1 MEGFRHM
8 IDLTNGRP
16 IKVIFLYT
24 IPLLLGNFFQQFYS
38 FIDTLIVGK
47 TISVNALASVG
58 ATGGLTALVIGFAQ
72 GMTSGLTILTARKYG
87 ANDEAGVRQ
96 SFASG
101 IIISLFIIVVFT
113 TIALLVAYPLLVA
126 MQTPKV
132 LLHDSFIFLEIIF
145 AGIFSFVGFDFLG
158 NTMRALGDSRVPLFF
173 LIVSTVLNILLELV
187 FILYLKMGVAGA
199 GLATVVAQTITFVI
213 LYFYIRKHIPYL
225 ILTRDDF
232 KIDMDEIKEL
242 LKISLPMGF
251 QSSIIAIGSIILQFM
266 LNTLGANAVAAYTV
280 AGRVEQIATLPAF
293 SFGLALVNFTAQN
306 MGAKKFD
313 RILKGVKDGIL
324 VSVISSLVIGI
335 FLIFFGQSISHLFMN
350 GSETKV
356 LNLIQIYYY
365 FNGSTYFILSILF
378 IVRYTLQGLG
388 NQKAPTIAGIAE
400 LLMRVFAGV
409 VLIRIFGFY
418 GAAMAN
424 PLAWTG
430 SVLVLV
436 STWNIEIKKLKNMKN
451 LLNHE
456 ETASE

>member
-1 MEGFRHM
+1 M
-8 IDLTNGRP
+8 IDLTQGRP
-16 IKVIFLYT
+16 MKVIFLYT

-38 FIDTLIVGK
+38 LIDTLIVGK
-47 TISVNALASVG
+47 TISVDALASVG
-58 ATGGLTALVIGFAQ
+58 ATGGLTALAIGFAQ

-87 ANDEAGVRQ
+87 ANDERGVRK

-101 IIISLFIIVVFT
+101 IIISICIAVIFT
-113 TIALLVAYPLLVA
+113 ILALLIAYPLLVV

-132 LLHDSFIFLEIIF
+132 LIHDSFIFLEIIF

-187 FILYLKMGVAGA
+187 FILYLHMGVAGA

-213 LYFYIRKHIPYL
+213 LYFYIRSHIPYL
-225 ILTRDDF
+225 ILTKSDF
-232 KIDMDEIKEL
+232 KIDKAEIKEL
-242 LKISLPMGF
+242 LQISLPMGF
-251 QSSIIAIGSIILQFM
+251 QSSIIAIGSIILQVM

-293 SFGLALVNFTAQN
+293 SFGLALVNYTAQN
-306 MGAKKFD
+306 LGGKKFD
-313 RILKGVKDGIL
+313 RILQGVKDGIL
-324 VSVISSLVIGI
+324 ISVSSSLVIGA
-335 FLIFFGQSISHLFMN
+335 FLIFFGRSISHLFMN
-350 GSETKV
+350 GSQETV
-356 LNLIQIYYY
+356 LRLIQIYYY
-365 FNGSTYFILSILF
+365 FNGSSYFILSILF

-400 LLMRVFAGV
+400 LLMRVFAGI
-409 VLIRIFGFY
+409 VLIRLFGFY

-436 STWNIEIKKLKNMKN
+436 STWRMELKKLRNLKN
-451 LLNHE
+451 LLGTDE
-456 ETASE
+456 GLES

>member
-1 MEGFRHM
+1 M
-8 IDLTNGRP
+8 
-16 IKVIFLYT
+16 KVIFLYT

-47 TISVNALASVG
+47 TISVDALASVG
-58 ATGGLTALVIGFAQ
+58 ATGGLTGLVIGFAQ

-87 ANDEAGVRQ
+87 ANDQDGVRQ

-101 IIISLFIIVVFT
+101 IIISICIAALFTV
-113 TIALLVAYPLLVA
+113 IALVIAYPLLVI

-132 LLHDSFIFLEIIF
+132 LIHDSFIFLEIIF

-187 FILYLKMGVAGA
+187 FILYLHMGVAGA

-225 ILTRDDF
+225 ILTRSDF
-232 KIDMDEIKEL
+232 KIDKDEIKEL
-242 LKISLPMGF
+242 LRISLPMGF
-251 QSSIIAIGSIILQFM
+251 QSSIIAIGSIILQVM

-293 SFGLALVNFTAQN
+293 SFGLALVNYTAQN
-306 MGAKKFD
+306 LGAKKFH
-313 RILKGVKDGIL
+313 RILKGVRDGIL
-324 VSVISSLVIGI
+324 ISVTSSLVIGI
-335 FLIFFGQSISHLFMN
+335 FLIFFGENISHLFMN
-350 GSETKV
+350 GSQTDV
-356 LNLIQIYYY
+356 LKLVQIYYY
-365 FNGSTYFILSILF
+365 FNGSSYFILSILF

-400 LLMRVFAGV
+400 LLMRVFAGI
-409 VLIRIFGFY
+409 VLIRLFGFY
-418 GAAMAN
+418 GAALAN
-424 PLAWTG
+424 PLAWIG

-436 STWNIEIKKLKNMKN
+436 STWRIELKKLRNMDN

-456 ETASE
+456 ELES

>member
-1 MEGFRHM
+1 M
-8 IDLTNGRP
+8 
-16 IKVIFLYT
+16 KVIFLYT

-58 ATGGLTALVIGFAQ
+58 ATGGLTGLIIGFAQ
-72 GMTSGLTILTARKYG
+72 GMTSGLTILTAQKHG
-87 ANDEAGVRQ
+87 AHDEQGVRQ

-101 IIISLFIIVVFT
+101 IIISFWITIIFT
-113 TIALLVAYPLLVA
+113 LLALALAYPLLVA

-132 LLHDSFIFLEIIF
+132 LIRDSFIFLEIIF

-173 LIVSTVLNILLELV
+173 LIISTVLNILLELV
-187 FILYLKMGVAGA
+187 FILYLHMGVAGA
-199 GLATVVAQTITFVI
+199 GLATVVAQTITFII
-213 LYFYIRKHIPYL
+213 LYFYIRHHIPYL
-225 ILTRDDF
+225 ILTRKDF
-232 KIDMDEIKEL
+232 KIDKAEIKEL
-242 LKISLPMGF
+242 LHISLPMGF
-251 QSSIIAIGSIILQFM
+251 QSSIIAIGSIILQVM

-293 SFGLALVNFTAQN
+293 SFGLALVNYTAQN
-306 MGAKKFD
+306 LGAKKFQ
-313 RILKGVKDGIL
+313 RILRGVRDGIIIS
-324 VSVISSLVIGI
+324 VSSSLVIGGL
-335 FLIFFGQSISHLFMN
+335 LIVFGRAISHLFMN
-350 GSETKV
+350 GAQDAV
-356 LNLIQIYYY
+356 LNLVQIYYY

-409 VLIRIFGFY
+409 VLVHFFGFY

-424 PLAWTG
+424 PLAWSG

-436 STWNIEIKKLKNMKN
+436 STWNFQIKKLKNMNN
-451 LLNHE
+451 LLGE
-456 ETASE
+456 E

>member
-1 MEGFRHM
+1 M
-8 IDLTNGRP
+8 IDLTRGRP
-16 IKVIFLYT
+16 MKVIFLYT

-58 ATGGLTALVIGFAQ
+58 ATGGLTGLIIGFAQ
-72 GMTSGLTILTARKYG
+72 GMTSGLTILTAQKHG
-87 ANDEAGVRQ
+87 AHDEQGVRQ

-101 IIISLFIIVVFT
+101 IIISFWITIIFT
-113 TIALLVAYPLLVA
+113 LLALALAYPLLVV

-132 LLHDSFIFLEIIF
+132 LIRDSFIFLEIIF

-173 LIVSTVLNILLELV
+173 LIISTVLNILLELV
-187 FILYLKMGVAGA
+187 FILYLHMGVAGA
-199 GLATVVAQTITFVI
+199 GLATVVAQTITFII
-213 LYFYIRKHIPYL
+213 LYFYIRHHIPYL
-225 ILTRDDF
+225 ILTRRDF
-232 KIDMDEIKEL
+232 KIDKTEIKEL
-242 LKISLPMGF
+242 LHISLPMGF
-251 QSSIIAIGSIILQFM
+251 QSSIIAIGSIILQVM

-293 SFGLALVNFTAQN
+293 SFGLALVNYTAQN
-306 MGAKKFD
+306 LGAKKFQ
-313 RILKGVKDGIL
+313 RILRGVRDGIIIS
-324 VSVISSLVIGI
+324 VSSSLVIGGL
-335 FLIFFGQSISHLFMN
+335 LIVFGRAISHLFMN
-350 GSETKV
+350 GAQDAV
-356 LNLIQIYYY
+356 LNLVQIYYY

-409 VLIRIFGFY
+409 VLVHFFGFY

-424 PLAWTG
+424 PLAWSG

-436 STWNIEIKKLKNMKN
+436 STWNFQIKKLKNMNN
-451 LLNHE
+451 LLGE
-456 ETASE
+456 E

>member
-1 MEGFRHM
+1 M
-8 IDLTNGRP
+8 IDLTRGRP
-16 IKVIFLYT
+16 MKVIFLYT

-58 ATGGLTALVIGFAQ
+58 ATGGLTGLVIGFAQ
-72 GMTSGLTILTARKYG
+72 GMTSGLTILTAQKHG
-87 ANDEAGVRQ
+87 ANDERGVRK

-101 IIISLFIIVVFT
+101 IIISVFIAVIFT
-113 TIALLVAYPLLVA
+113 ALALIFAYPLLVA

-132 LLHDSFIFLEIIF
+132 LIHDSFIFLEIIF

-173 LIVSTVLNILLELV
+173 LIVSTILNIVLELI
-187 FILYLKMGVAGA
+187 FILYLHMGVAGA
-199 GLATVVAQTITFVI
+199 AIATIVAQTITFVI

-225 ILTRDDF
+225 ILTKKDF
-232 KIDMDEIKEL
+232 KIDKAEIKEL

-251 QSSIIAIGSIILQFM
+251 QSSIIAIGSIILQVM
-266 LNTLGANAVAAYTV
+266 LNTLGADAVAAYTV

-293 SFGLALVNFTAQN
+293 SFGLALVNYTAQN
-306 MGAKKFD
+306 LGAKKFK
-313 RILKGVKDGIL
+313 RILNGVKSGIII
-324 VSVISSLVIGI
+324 SVTSSLIIGF
-335 FLIFFGQSISHLFMN
+335 FLILFGRNISHLFMN
-350 GSETKV
+350 GSQTRV
-356 LNLIQIYYY
+356 LDLVQIYYY
-365 FNGSTYFILSILF
+365 FNGSSYFILSILF

-400 LLMRVFAGV
+400 LLMRVFAGI
-409 VLIRIFGFY
+409 VLIRLFGFY

-430 SVLVLV
+430 SVLVLI
-436 STWNIEIKKLKNMKN
+436 STWNMEIKKLRN
-451 LLNHE
+451 LNNVLNHDDPTE
-456 ETASE
+456 NI

>member
-1 MEGFRHM
+1 M
-8 IDLTNGRP
+8 IDLTQGRP
-16 IKVIFLYT
+16 MKVIFLYT

-47 TISVNALASVG
+47 TISVDALASVG

-87 ANDEAGVRQ
+87 ASDERGVRK

-101 IIISLFIIVVFT
+101 IIISFWIAVIFT
-113 TIALLVAYPLLVA
+113 ILALLIAYPLLIA

-132 LLHDSFIFLEIIF
+132 LIHDSFIFLEIIF

-187 FILYLKMGVAGA
+187 FILLLHMGVAGA

-213 LYFYIRKHIPYL
+213 LYFYIRSHVPYL
-225 ILTRDDF
+225 ILSRSDF
-232 KIDMDEIKEL
+232 KIDKAEIKEL
-242 LKISLPMGF
+242 LRISLPMGF
-251 QSSIIAIGSIILQFM
+251 QSSIIAIGSIILQVM

-293 SFGLALVNFTAQN
+293 SFGLALVNYTAQN
-306 MGAKKFD
+306 LGAKKFH
-313 RILKGVKDGIL
+313 RILQGVKAGIIIS
-324 VSVISSLVIGI
+324 VSSSLVIGA
-335 FLIFFGQSISHLFMN
+335 FLIIFGQNISQLFMN
-350 GSETKV
+350 GSQDV
-356 LNLIQIYYY
+356 ILNLIQIYYY
-365 FNGSTYFILSILF
+365 FNGSSYFILSILF

-400 LLMRVFAGV
+400 LLMRIFAGI
-409 VLIRIFGFY
+409 VLIRLFGFY

-424 PLAWTG
+424 PLAWIG

-436 STWNIEIKKLKNMKN
+436 STWRMELKKLRQQKDQ
-451 LLNHE
+451 L
-456 ETASE
+456 ETETIENS

>member
-1 MEGFRHM
+1 M
-8 IDLTNGRP
+8 
-16 IKVIFLYT
+16 KVIFLYT

-72 GMTSGLTILTARKYG
+72 GMTSGLTILTAKKYG

-101 IIISLFIIVVFT
+101 IIISIFIAVIFT
-113 TIALLVAYPLLVA
+113 AIALLVAYPLLVA

-132 LLHDSFIFLEIIF
+132 LIHDSFIFLEIIF

-187 FILYLKMGVAGA
+187 FILYLHMGVAGA

-225 ILTRDDF
+225 ILTRKDF

-266 LNTLGANAVAAYTV
+266 LNTLGADAVAAYTV

-306 MGAKKFD
+306 MGAKKFS
-313 RILKGVKDGIL
+313 RILKGVRDGII
-324 VSVISSLVIGI
+324 VSVASSLVIGI
-335 FLIFFGQSISHLFMN
+335 FLIIFGRNISHLFMN
-350 GSETKV
+350 GSQTKV
-356 LNLIQIYYY
+356 LDLIQIYYY
-365 FNGSTYFILSILF
+365 FNGSSYFILSILF

-388 NQKAPTIAGIAE
+388 NQKAPTIAGVAE

-409 VLIRIFGFY
+409 VLIRLFGFY

-436 STWNIEIKKLKNMKN
+436 STWNIELRKLKNMKDT
-451 LLNHE
+451 LNPNE
-456 ETASE
+456 LKGE

>member
-1 MEGFRHM
+1 M
-8 IDLTNGRP
+8 IDLTRGRP
-16 IKVIFLYT
+16 MKVIFLYT

-58 ATGGLTALVIGFAQ
+58 ATGGLTGLIIGFAQ
-72 GMTSGLTILTARKYG
+72 GMTSGLTILTAQKHG
-87 ANDEAGVRQ
+87 AHDEQGVRQ

-101 IIISLFIIVVFT
+101 IIISFWITIIFT
-113 TIALLVAYPLLVA
+113 LLALALAYPLLVV

-132 LLHDSFIFLEIIF
+132 LIRDSFIFLEIIF

-173 LIVSTVLNILLELV
+173 LIISTVLNILLELV
-187 FILYLKMGVAGA
+187 FILYLHMGVAGA
-199 GLATVVAQTITFVI
+199 GLATVVAQTITFII
-213 LYFYIRKHIPYL
+213 LYFYIRHHIPYL
-225 ILTRDDF
+225 ILTRKDF
-232 KIDMDEIKEL
+232 KIDKAEIKEL
-242 LKISLPMGF
+242 LHISLPMGF
-251 QSSIIAIGSIILQFM
+251 QSSIIAIGSIILQVM

-293 SFGLALVNFTAQN
+293 SFGLALVNYTAQN
-306 MGAKKFD
+306 LGAKKFQ
-313 RILKGVKDGIL
+313 RILRGVRDGIIIS
-324 VSVISSLVIGI
+324 VSSSLVIGGL
-335 FLIFFGQSISHLFMN
+335 LIVFGRAISHLFMN
-350 GSETKV
+350 GAQDAV
-356 LNLIQIYYY
+356 LNLVQIYYY

-409 VLIRIFGFY
+409 VLVHFFGFY

-424 PLAWTG
+424 PLAWSG

-436 STWNIEIKKLKNMKN
+436 STWNFQIKKLKNMNN
-451 LLNHE
+451 LLGE
-456 ETASE
+456 E

>member
-1 MEGFRHM
+1 M
-8 IDLTNGRP
+8 IDLTRGRP
-16 IKVIFLYT
+16 MKVIFLYT

-58 ATGGLTALVIGFAQ
+58 ATGGLTGLIIGFAQ
-72 GMTSGLTILTARKYG
+72 GMTSGLTILTAQKHG
-87 ANDEAGVRQ
+87 AHDEQGVRQ

-101 IIISLFIIVVFT
+101 IIISFWITIIFT
-113 TIALLVAYPLLVA
+113 LLALALAYPLLVV

-132 LLHDSFIFLEIIF
+132 LIRDSFIFLEIIF

-173 LIVSTVLNILLELV
+173 LIISTVLNILLELV
-187 FILYLKMGVAGA
+187 FILYLHMGVAGA
-199 GLATVVAQTITFVI
+199 GLATVVAQTITFII
-213 LYFYIRKHIPYL
+213 LYFYIRHHIPYL
-225 ILTRDDF
+225 ILTRKDF
-232 KIDMDEIKEL
+232 KIDKAEIKEL
-242 LKISLPMGF
+242 LHISLPMGF
-251 QSSIIAIGSIILQFM
+251 QSSIIAIGSIILQVM

-293 SFGLALVNFTAQN
+293 SFGLALVNYTAQN
-306 MGAKKFD
+306 LGAKKFQ
-313 RILKGVKDGIL
+313 RILRGVRDGIIIS
-324 VSVISSLVIGI
+324 VSSSLVIGGL
-335 FLIFFGQSISHLFMN
+335 LIVFGRAISHLFMN
-350 GSETKV
+350 GSQNAV
-356 LNLIQIYYY
+356 LNLVQIYYY

-400 LLMRVFAGV
+400 LLMRVFAGI
-409 VLIRIFGFY
+409 VLVHFFGFY

-424 PLAWTG
+424 PLAWSG

-436 STWNIEIKKLKNMKN
+436 STWNIQIKKLKNMSN
-451 LLNHE
+451 LLGENV
-456 ETASE
+456 

>member
-1 MEGFRHM
+1 M
-8 IDLTNGRP
+8 
-16 IKVIFLYT
+16 KVIFLYT

-242 LKISLPMGF
+242 LKVSLPMGF

-409 VLIRIFGFY
+409 VLIRLFGFY

-456 ETASE
+456 EAASE

>member
-1 MEGFRHM
+1 M
-8 IDLTNGRP
+8 IDLTRGRP
-16 IKVIFLYT
+16 MKVIFLYT

-58 ATGGLTALVIGFAQ
+58 ATGGLTGLIIGFAQ
-72 GMTSGLTILTARKYG
+72 GMTSGLTILTAQKYG
-87 ANDEAGVRQ
+87 AHDEQGVRQ

-101 IIISLFIIVVFT
+101 IIISFWITIIFT
-113 TIALLVAYPLLVA
+113 LLALALAYPLLVV

-132 LLHDSFIFLEIIF
+132 LIRDSFIFLEIIF

-173 LIVSTVLNILLELV
+173 LIISTVLNILLELV
-187 FILYLKMGVAGA
+187 FILYLHMGVAGA
-199 GLATVVAQTITFVI
+199 GLATVVAQTITFII
-213 LYFYIRKHIPYL
+213 LYFYIRHHIPYL
-225 ILTRDDF
+225 ILTRKDF
-232 KIDMDEIKEL
+232 KIDKAEIKEL
-242 LKISLPMGF
+242 LHISLPMGF
-251 QSSIIAIGSIILQFM
+251 QSSIIAIGSIILQVM

-293 SFGLALVNFTAQN
+293 SFGLALVNYTAQN
-306 MGAKKFD
+306 LGAKKFQ
-313 RILKGVKDGIL
+313 RILRGVRDGIIIS
-324 VSVISSLVIGI
+324 VSSSLVIGGL
-335 FLIFFGQSISHLFMN
+335 LIVFGRAISHLFMN
-350 GSETKV
+350 GAQDAV
-356 LNLIQIYYY
+356 LNLVQIYYY

-378 IVRYTLQGLG
+378 IVRYTWQGLG

-409 VLIRIFGFY
+409 VLVHFFGFY

-424 PLAWTG
+424 PLAWSG

-436 STWNIEIKKLKNMKN
+436 STWNFQIKKLKNMNN
-451 LLNHE
+451 LLGE
-456 ETASE
+456 E

>member
-1 MEGFRHM
+1 M

>member
-1 MEGFRHM
+1 M

-58 ATGGLTALVIGFAQ
+58 ATGGLTGLVIGFAQ

-87 ANDEAGVRQ
+87 ANDEDGVRK

-113 TIALLVAYPLLVA
+113 ALALLVAYPLLVV

-225 ILTRDDF
+225 ILSKSDF
-232 KIDMDEIKEL
+232 RIDMEEIKEL

-306 MGAKKFD
+306 MGARKYN

-324 VSVISSLVIGI
+324 VSVLSSLIIGV
-335 FLIFFGQSISHLFMN
+335 FLILFGRSISHLFMN
-350 GSETKV
+350 GSETAV

-388 NQKAPTIAGIAE
+388 NQKAPTIAGVAE
-400 LLMRVFAGV
+400 LLMRVFAGL
-409 VLIRIFGFY
+409 VLIRFFGFY

-436 STWNIEIKKLKNMKN
+436 STWNFEIKKLKNMQN
-451 LLNHE
+451 MLD
-456 ETASE
+456 ETAQE

>member
-1 MEGFRHM
+1 M
-8 IDLTNGRP
+8 IDLTRGRP
-16 IKVIFLYT
+16 MKVIFLYT

-58 ATGGLTALVIGFAQ
+58 ATGGLTGLIIGFAQ
-72 GMTSGLTILTARKYG
+72 GMTSGLTILTAQKHG
-87 ANDEAGVRQ
+87 AHDEQGVRQ

-101 IIISLFIIVVFT
+101 IIISFWITIIFT
-113 TIALLVAYPLLVA
+113 LLALALAYPLLVA

-132 LLHDSFIFLEIIF
+132 LIRDSFIFLEIIF

-173 LIVSTVLNILLELV
+173 LIISTVLNILLELV
-187 FILYLKMGVAGA
+187 FILYLHMGVAGA
-199 GLATVVAQTITFVI
+199 GLATVVAQTITFII
-213 LYFYIRKHIPYL
+213 LYFYIRHHIPYL
-225 ILTRDDF
+225 ILTRRDF
-232 KIDMDEIKEL
+232 KIDKTEIKEL
-242 LKISLPMGF
+242 LHISLPMGF
-251 QSSIIAIGSIILQFM
+251 QSSIIAIGSIILQVM

-293 SFGLALVNFTAQN
+293 SFGLALVNYTAQN
-306 MGAKKFD
+306 LGAKKFQ
-313 RILKGVKDGIL
+313 RILRGVRDGIIIS
-324 VSVISSLVIGI
+324 VSSSLVIGGL
-335 FLIFFGQSISHLFMN
+335 LIVFGRAISHLFMN
-350 GSETKV
+350 GAQDAV
-356 LNLIQIYYY
+356 LNLVQIYYY

-409 VLIRIFGFY
+409 VLVHFFGFY

-424 PLAWTG
+424 PLAWSG

-436 STWNIEIKKLKNMKN
+436 STWNFQIKKLKNMNN
-451 LLNHE
+451 LLGE
-456 ETASE
+456 E

>member
-1 MEGFRHM
+1 MEGFKYM

-16 IKVIFLYT
+16 MKVIFLYT

-58 ATGGLTALVIGFAQ
+58 ATGGLTGLVIGFAQ

-87 ANDEAGVRQ
+87 AHDEAGVRK

-101 IIISLFIIVVFT
+101 IMISLFIIVFFT
-113 TIALLVAYPLLVA
+113 VIALLVAYPLLIA

-173 LIVSTVLNILLELV
+173 LIVSTLLNILLELV
-187 FILYLKMGVAGA
+187 FILYLHMGVAGA
-199 GLATVVAQTITFVI
+199 GLATVVAQTITFIV
-213 LYFYIRKHIPYL
+213 LYFYIRRHIPYL
-225 ILTRDDF
+225 ILSHKDF
-232 KIDMDEIKEL
+232 KIDMGEIKEL
-242 LKISLPMGF
+242 LSISLPMRF

-293 SFGLALVNFTAQN
+293 SFGLALVNYTAQN
-306 MGAKKFD
+306 MGARKFD

-324 VSVISSLVIGI
+324 VSVISSLVIG
-335 FLIFFGQSISHLFMN
+335 FLLILFGRSISHLFMN
-350 GSETKV
+350 GSETNV

-388 NQKAPTIAGIAE
+388 NQKAPTIAGVAE
-400 LLMRVFAGV
+400 LLMRVFAGI
-409 VLIRIFGFY
+409 VLIRFFGFY
-418 GAAMAN
+418 GAALAN
-424 PLAWTG
+424 PLAWSG

-436 STWNIEIKKLKNMKN
+436 STWNFEIKKLRNMKN
-451 LLNHE
+451 MLTE
-456 ETASE
+456 

>member
-1 MEGFRHM
+1 M
-8 IDLTNGRP
+8 IDLTQGRP
-16 IKVIFLYT
+16 MKVIFLYT

-58 ATGGLTALVIGFAQ
+58 ATGGLTGLIVGFAQ
-72 GMTSGLTILTARKYG
+72 GMTSGLTILTARKHG
-87 ANDEAGVRQ
+87 AHDEQGVRQ

-101 IIISLFIIVVFT
+101 IIISFWITIIFTLLALVF
-113 TIALLVAYPLLVA
+113 AYPLLVA

-132 LLHDSFIFLEIIF
+132 LIHDSFIFLEIIF

-173 LIVSTVLNILLELV
+173 LIISTVLNILLELV
-187 FILYLKMGVAGA
+187 FILYLHMGVAGA
-199 GLATVVAQTITFVI
+199 GLATVVAQTITFII
-213 LYFYIRKHIPYL
+213 LYFYIRHHIPYL
-225 ILTRDDF
+225 ILTRKDL
-232 KIDMDEIKEL
+232 KIDKAEIKEL
-242 LKISLPMGF
+242 LQISLPMGF
-251 QSSIIAIGSIILQFM
+251 QSSIIAIGSIILQVM

-280 AGRVEQIATLPAF
+280 AGRVEQIATLPAL

-306 MGAKKFD
+306 LGAKKFQ
-313 RILKGVKDGIL
+313 RILRGVRDGIIIS
-324 VSVISSLVIGI
+324 VSASVIIGAL
-335 FLIFFGQSISHLFMN
+335 LIFFGRGISHLFMN
-350 GSETKV
+350 GAQVKV
-356 LNLIQIYYY
+356 LDLVQIYYY

-400 LLMRVFAGV
+400 LLMRIFAGV
-409 VLIRIFGFY
+409 VLIHFFGFY

-424 PLAWTG
+424 PLAWSG

-436 STWNIEIKKLKNMKN
+436 STWNIQIKKLKNMKN
-451 LLNHE
+451 LLG
-456 ETASE
+456 ETT

>member
-1 MEGFRHM
+1 M

-16 IKVIFLYT
+16 MKVIFLYT

-242 LKISLPMGF
+242 LKVSLPMGF

-409 VLIRIFGFY
+409 VLIRLFGFY

-456 ETASE
+456 EAASE

>member
-1 MEGFRHM
+1 M
-8 IDLTNGRP
+8 IDLTRGRP
-16 IKVIFLYT
+16 MKVIFLYT

-58 ATGGLTALVIGFAQ
+58 ATGGLTGLIIGFAQ
-72 GMTSGLTILTARKYG
+72 GMTSGLTILTAQKHG
-87 ANDEAGVRQ
+87 AHDEQGVRQ

-101 IIISLFIIVVFT
+101 IIISFWITIIFT
-113 TIALLVAYPLLVA
+113 LLALALAYPLLVV

-132 LLHDSFIFLEIIF
+132 LIRDSFIFLEIIF

-173 LIVSTVLNILLELV
+173 LIISTVLNILLELV
-187 FILYLKMGVAGA
+187 FILYLHMGVAGA
-199 GLATVVAQTITFVI
+199 GLATVVAQTITFII
-213 LYFYIRKHIPYL
+213 LYFYIRHHIPYL
-225 ILTRDDF
+225 ILTRKDF
-232 KIDMDEIKEL
+232 KIDKAEIKEL
-242 LKISLPMGF
+242 LHISLPMGF
-251 QSSIIAIGSIILQFM
+251 QSSIIAIGSIILQVM
-266 LNTLGANAVAAYTV
+266 LNTLGANAMAAYTV

-293 SFGLALVNFTAQN
+293 SFGLALVNYTAQN
-306 MGAKKFD
+306 LGAKKFQ
-313 RILKGVKDGIL
+313 RILRGVRDGIIIS
-324 VSVISSLVIGI
+324 VSSSLVIGGL
-335 FLIFFGQSISHLFMN
+335 LIVFGRAISHLFMN
-350 GSETKV
+350 GAQDAV
-356 LNLIQIYYY
+356 LNLVQIYYY

-409 VLIRIFGFY
+409 VLVHFFGFY

-424 PLAWTG
+424 PLAWSG

-436 STWNIEIKKLKNMKN
+436 STWNFQIKKLKNMNN
-451 LLNHE
+451 LLGE
-456 ETASE
+456 E

>member
-1 MEGFRHM
+1 M
-8 IDLTNGRP
+8 IDLTRGRP
-16 IKVIFLYT
+16 MKVIFLYT

-58 ATGGLTALVIGFAQ
+58 ATGGLTGLIIGFAQ
-72 GMTSGLTILTARKYG
+72 GMTSGLTILTAQKHG
-87 ANDEAGVRQ
+87 AHDEQGVRQ

-101 IIISLFIIVVFT
+101 TIISFWITIIFT
-113 TIALLVAYPLLVA
+113 LLALALAYPLLVA

-132 LLHDSFIFLEIIF
+132 LIRDSFIFLEIIF

-173 LIVSTVLNILLELV
+173 LIISTVLNILLELV
-187 FILYLKMGVAGA
+187 FILYLHMGVAGA
-199 GLATVVAQTITFVI
+199 GLATVVAQTITFII
-213 LYFYIRKHIPYL
+213 LYFYIRHHIPYL
-225 ILTRDDF
+225 ILTRKDF
-232 KIDMDEIKEL
+232 KIDKAEIKEL
-242 LKISLPMGF
+242 LHISLPMGF
-251 QSSIIAIGSIILQFM
+251 QSSIIAIGSIILQVM

-293 SFGLALVNFTAQN
+293 SFGLALVNYTAQN
-306 MGAKKFD
+306 LGAKKFQ
-313 RILKGVKDGIL
+313 RILRGVRDGIIIS
-324 VSVISSLVIGI
+324 VSSSLVIGGL
-335 FLIFFGQSISHLFMN
+335 LIVFGRAISHLFMN
-350 GSETKV
+350 GAQDAV
-356 LNLIQIYYY
+356 LNLVQIYYY

-409 VLIRIFGFY
+409 VLVHFFGFY

-424 PLAWTG
+424 PLAWSG

-436 STWNIEIKKLKNMKN
+436 STWNFQIKKLKNMNN
-451 LLNHE
+451 LLGE
-456 ETASE
+456 E

>member
-1 MEGFRHM
+1 M
-8 IDLTNGRP
+8 
-16 IKVIFLYT
+16 KVIFLYT

-72 GMTSGLTILTARKYG
+72 GMTSGLTILTAKKYG

-101 IIISLFIIVVFT
+101 IIISIFIAVIFT
-113 TIALLVAYPLLVA
+113 AIALLVAYPLLVA

-132 LLHDSFIFLEIIF
+132 LIHDSFIFLEIIF

-187 FILYLKMGVAGA
+187 FILYLHMGVAGA

-225 ILTRDDF
+225 ILTRKDF
-232 KIDMDEIKEL
+232 KIDMDEIREL

-266 LNTLGANAVAAYTV
+266 LNTLGADAVAAYTV

-306 MGAKKFD
+306 MGAKKFS
-313 RILKGVKDGIL
+313 RILKGVRDGII
-324 VSVISSLVIGI
+324 VSVASSLVIGI
-335 FLIFFGQSISHLFMN
+335 FLIIFGRNISHLFMN
-350 GSETKV
+350 GSQTKV
-356 LNLIQIYYY
+356 LDLIQIYYY
-365 FNGSTYFILSILF
+365 FNGSSYFILSILF

-388 NQKAPTIAGIAE
+388 NQKAPTIAGVAE

-409 VLIRIFGFY
+409 VLIRLFGFY

-436 STWNIEIKKLKNMKN
+436 STWNIELRKLKNMKDT
-451 LLNHE
+451 LNPNE
-456 ETASE
+456 LKGE

>member
-1 MEGFRHM
+1 M

-113 TIALLVAYPLLVA
+113 AIALLVAYPLLVA

-225 ILTRDDF
+225 ILTREDF

-242 LKISLPMGF
+242 LKVSLPMGF

-324 VSVISSLVIGI
+324 VSVISSLIIGI

-409 VLIRIFGFY
+409 VLIRLFGFY

>member
-1 MEGFRHM
+1 M
-8 IDLTNGRP
+8 IDLTRGRP
-16 IKVIFLYT
+16 MKVIFLYT

-58 ATGGLTALVIGFAQ
+58 ATGGLTGLIIGFAQ
-72 GMTSGLTILTARKYG
+72 GMTSGLTILTAQKHG
-87 ANDEAGVRQ
+87 AHDEQGVRQ

-101 IIISLFIIVVFT
+101 IIISFWITIIFT
-113 TIALLVAYPLLVA
+113 LLALTLAYPLLVV

-132 LLHDSFIFLEIIF
+132 LIRDSFIFLEIIF

-173 LIVSTVLNILLELV
+173 LIISTVLNILLELV
-187 FILYLKMGVAGA
+187 FILYLHMGVAGA
-199 GLATVVAQTITFVI
+199 GLATVVAQTITFII
-213 LYFYIRKHIPYL
+213 LYFYIRHHIPYL
-225 ILTRDDF
+225 ILTRKDF
-232 KIDMDEIKEL
+232 KIDKAEIKEL
-242 LKISLPMGF
+242 LHISLPMGF
-251 QSSIIAIGSIILQFM
+251 QSSIIAIGSIILQVM

-293 SFGLALVNFTAQN
+293 SFGLALVNYTAQN
-306 MGAKKFD
+306 LGAKKFQ
-313 RILKGVKDGIL
+313 RILRGVRDGIIIS
-324 VSVISSLVIGI
+324 VSSSLVIGGL
-335 FLIFFGQSISHLFMN
+335 LIVFGRAISHLFMN
-350 GSETKV
+350 GAQDAV
-356 LNLIQIYYY
+356 LNLVQIYYY

-409 VLIRIFGFY
+409 VLVHFFGFY

-424 PLAWTG
+424 PLAWSG

-436 STWNIEIKKLKNMKN
+436 STWNFQIKKLKNMNN
-451 LLNHE
+451 LLGE
-456 ETASE
+456 E

>member
-1 MEGFRHM
+1 M
-8 IDLTNGRP
+8 N
-16 IKVIFLYT
+16 
-24 IPLLLGNFFQQFYS
+24 
-38 FIDTLIVGK
+38 
-47 TISVNALASVG
+47 
-58 ATGGLTALVIGFAQ
+58 
-72 GMTSGLTILTARKYG
+72 
-87 ANDEAGVRQ
+87 
-96 SFASG
+96 
-101 IIISLFIIVVFT
+101 
-113 TIALLVAYPLLVA
+113 
-126 MQTPKV
+126 
-132 LLHDSFIFLEIIF
+132 
-145 AGIFSFVGFDFLG
+145 
-158 NTMRALGDSRVPLFF
+158 
-173 LIVSTVLNILLELV
+173 
-187 FILYLKMGVAGA
+187 
-199 GLATVVAQTITFVI
+199 
-213 LYFYIRKHIPYL
+213 
-225 ILTRDDF
+225 
-232 KIDMDEIKEL
+232 EIKEL

-409 VLIRIFGFY
+409 VLIRLFGFY

>member
-1 MEGFRHM
+1 M
-8 IDLTNGRP
+8 IDLTQGRP
-16 IKVIFLYT
+16 MKVIFLYT

-38 FIDTLIVGK
+38 LIDTLIVGK
-47 TISVNALASVG
+47 TISVDALASVG

-87 ANDEAGVRQ
+87 ANDERGVRK

-101 IIISLFIIVVFT
+101 IIISICIAVIFT
-113 TIALLVAYPLLVA
+113 ILALLIAYPLLVV

-132 LLHDSFIFLEIIF
+132 LIHDSFIFLEIIF

-187 FILYLKMGVAGA
+187 FILYLHMGVAGA

-213 LYFYIRKHIPYL
+213 LYFYIRSHIPYL
-225 ILTRDDF
+225 ILTKSDF
-232 KIDMDEIKEL
+232 KIDKAEIKEL
-242 LKISLPMGF
+242 LQISLPMGF
-251 QSSIIAIGSIILQFM
+251 QSSIIAIGSIILQVM

-293 SFGLALVNFTAQN
+293 SFGLALVNYTAQN
-306 MGAKKFD
+306 LGGKKFD
-313 RILKGVKDGIL
+313 RILQGVKDGIL
-324 VSVISSLVIGI
+324 ISVSSSLVIGA
-335 FLIFFGQSISHLFMN
+335 FLIFFGRSISHLFVN
-350 GSETKV
+350 GSQETV
-356 LNLIQIYYY
+356 LHLIQIYYY
-365 FNGSTYFILSILF
+365 FNGSSYFILSILF

-400 LLMRVFAGV
+400 LLMRVFAGI
-409 VLIRIFGFY
+409 VLIRLFGFY

-436 STWNIEIKKLKNMKN
+436 STWRMELKKLRNLKN
-451 LLNHE
+451 LLGTDE
-456 ETASE
+456 ELES

>member
-1 MEGFRHM
+1 M

-113 TIALLVAYPLLVA
+113 AIALLVAYPLLIA

-173 LIVSTVLNILLELV
+173 LIVSTILNILLELV

-232 KIDMDEIKEL
+232 KIDMNEIKEL

-324 VSVISSLVIGI
+324 VSVISSFVIGI

-409 VLIRIFGFY
+409 VLIRLFGFY